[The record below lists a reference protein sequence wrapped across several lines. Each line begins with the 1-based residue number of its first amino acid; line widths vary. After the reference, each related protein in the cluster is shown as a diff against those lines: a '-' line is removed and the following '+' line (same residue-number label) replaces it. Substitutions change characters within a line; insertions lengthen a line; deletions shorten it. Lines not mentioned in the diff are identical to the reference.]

1 MPTRVS
7 AVNRCTQGAIA
18 HAIDS
23 PRLGD
28 RDVSANELSIVGWA
42 VSTKIPIRR
51 IVIRGDGRE
60 LGSVTQTITRPKVQ
74 QRFAGRFGA
83 DRAGFKAVVDARG
96 VSELMIS
103 AELDN
108 GDEQRLSSIQLA
120 QDEPKQIFYF
130 HVAKTAGSSVNQY
143 VTQHLRSSDW
153 ATHLESVPNWR
164 ASSDVLRR
172 HFLSGHLR
180 YEVIR
185 DQLDLSSFLTV
196 ATFRRPI
203 EHVVS
208 HLAWL
213 RRLAEPGHEAE
224 YAARTES
231 IKALIHQLAR
241 MDLSSPAELAEMVSG
256 LDAQQLNL
264 IDNTQTRY
272 VCRKQV
278 SPRVGLAEAHSALEN
293 LKQIDIVGTAEQL
306 GQVLA
311 RIAAAM
317 GWAPPDNEP
326 RENVQA
332 TKYGLDAGDPDTRTA
347 LLPIIE
353 HDEVVYQA
361 ACQLSGA
368 GEP

>member
-7 AVNRCTQGAIA
+7 AINRCTQGDVTY
-18 HAIDS
+18 AIDS

-28 RDVSANELSIVGWA
+28 RDVSASELDIVGWA

-51 IVIRGDGRE
+51 IVIRANGRE
-60 LGSVTQTITRPKVQ
+60 LGSATQTITRPKVQ
-74 QRFAGRFGA
+74 QRFAGSHGA
-83 DRAGFKAVVDARG
+83 DRAGFKAAVDARG
-96 VSELMIS
+96 VSELVIS

-108 GDEQRLSSIQLA
+108 GEEQRLASVQLVEH
-120 QDEPKQIFYF
+120 DPKQIFYF
-130 HVAKTAGSSVNQY
+130 HVAKTAGRSVNRY
-143 VTQHLRSSDW
+143 VTAHFRADEW
-153 ATHLESVPNWR
+153 ITHLESVPNWR
-164 ASSDVLRR
+164 ASNDIPRR
-172 HFLSGHLR
+172 RFLSGHLR

-185 DQLDLSSFLTV
+185 GQLDLSSFLTV

-203 EHVVS
+203 DHVVS

-231 IKALIHQLAR
+231 IKALIHQLAD
-241 MDLSSPAELAEMVSG
+241 MDLSSPAKLAEMVGG

-278 SPRVGLAEAHSALEN
+278 SQRVGVAEVQTALEN
-293 LKQIDIVGTAEQL
+293 LEQIDIVGTAEHL
-306 GQVLA
+306 GHVLA
-311 RIAAAM
+311 RIADAM
-317 GWAPPDNEP
+317 GWAPPDREP
-326 RENVQA
+326 RENVQE
-332 TKYGLDAGDPDTRTA
+332 TKYGLNASDPDTRVA

-361 ACQLSGA
+361 ACKLSGTE
-368 GEP
+368 EP